1 MVKELQLAYYESG
14 QRTQP
19 MSNHERADTYRLLNA
34 WHRETDLSLCSQQS
48 QTTKAM
54 TKEHEK
60 ALLAL
65 FGEDTEET
73 TEQTATEQNTEVA
86 EETTT
91 EQTEEESA
99 DDAEEE
105 TEESAETEN
114 SETKEPK
121 KLSAYEQIVLNEM
134 NRRVA
139 DGDEL
144 LATAMQSADK
154 DIHSCWSYIT
164 AQARKQAV
172 GNCAMIEDDKVF
184 GWAHHY
190 YIESKET
197 IDAEMKVKTAP
208 KEKTA
213 EQKKAEE
220 TKKKVYENPLLSALM
235 KKGAKIANDGE
246 VAVVKTTEKKDA
258 EGNVLSSKT
267 TKTDAQGNRTTT
279 LTKNGQTFTMTE
291 LSLF

>member
-1 MVKELQLAYYESG
+1 
-14 QRTQP
+14 
-19 MSNHERADTYRLLNA
+19 
-34 WHRETDLSLCSQQS
+34 
-48 QTTKAM
+48 M
-54 TKEHEK
+54 TNEEENK
-60 ALLAL
+60 LLAL

-73 TEQTATEQNTEVA
+73 NEQTTEVA
-86 EETTT
+86 EESTD
-91 EQTEEESA
+91 EQIADESE
-99 DDAEEE
+99 DDA
-105 TEESAETEN
+105 EESAETDESEGESAETETTK

-121 KLSAYEQIVLNEM
+121 KLTPYEQIVLDEM

-154 DIHSCWSYIT
+154 DIHACWSYIT

-172 GNCAMIEDDKVF
+172 GSCAMIKDEVVF
-184 GWAHHY
+184 AWAHHY

-197 IDAEMKVKTAP
+197 IDAETKVKKAP

-213 EQKKAEE
+213 EEKKAEE
-220 TKKKVYENPLLSALM
+220 TKKKVYENPLLASLM
-235 KKGAKIANDGE
+235 KKGAKISSDGE
-246 VAVVKTTEKKDA
+246 VAVTKTTEKKDA

-279 LTKNGQTFTMTE
+279 LTKDGKTFTMTE
-291 LSLF
+291 FSLF